1 MHSRRLLAKSE
12 GNTASMTCLAR
23 ESIRNNPFLGL
34 STHVSPRLW
43 PACPAVRSTM
53 SSPSSGTLH
62 REEVRTE
69 CRTRKPGLRLRPIKI
84 IKVPRPKS
92 MRSPGQTPPISSRP
106 VRTPFFLEV
115 PLLPPKAPTALA
127 ADEKPGM
134 RRAISLKT
142 LRNTEVNFSFG
153 SLSLKRTQLL

>member
-23 ESIRNNPFLGL
+23 ESIRNDPFLGL

-43 PACPAVRSTM
+43 PACPGVRSTM
-53 SSPSSGTLH
+53 SSPSSGILH
-62 REEVRTE
+62 REETKTQ

-84 IKVPRPKS
+84 IKVPRQS
-92 MRSPGQTPPISSRP
+92 MRSPRQTPPISPRP
-106 VRTPFFLEV
+106 VRTPFFSDEA
-115 PLLPPKAPTALA
+115 PLLPPIVPTALV
-127 ADEKPGM
+127 ADKKPGM

-142 LRNTEVNFSFG
+142 LRNTEVNYSFG
-153 SLSLKRTQLL
+153 GLSLKRTQLL